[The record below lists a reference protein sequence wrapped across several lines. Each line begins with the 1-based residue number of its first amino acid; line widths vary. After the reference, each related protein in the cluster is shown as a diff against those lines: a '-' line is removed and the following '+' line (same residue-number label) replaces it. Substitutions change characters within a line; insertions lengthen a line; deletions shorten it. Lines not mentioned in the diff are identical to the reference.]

1 MGFLLAIPIWVVV
14 LDALLK
20 PNVQRKANQKA
31 FMLLCSIALILIMGL
46 RSQYTGSNDTRIYF
60 HVFDMAKGCNAIHPY
75 LKQMNVLDGGLL
87 FSEVGFYLYTW
98 ISAQILPN
106 AQWFLVISSTIIVA
120 FTSYFIWHN
129 SEDYS
134 ISWLVFICLGSMI
147 FAMNGMR
154 QAIAMAICLFS
165 YEYAK
170 RKKFIS
176 FLLVVLVAILF
187 HKSALFF
194 IIVYFVRNMKFNIKS
209 LLILTTGIMLFFV
222 FANRLAFLYD
232 SMTGEDYFSA
242 ESFESGGV
250 ITILIYIIAIILAFL
265 ANKRLYDT
273 NIFAALAIVILGLVI
288 YLSRFVSTQIYERMS
303 YYFFS
308 YLMILFP
315 ATFKAFNPRDRI
327 LIKVFFVVFAFV
339 LFTYRISK
347 GAFAGYRLFW

>member
-1 MGFLLAIPIWVVV
+1 MGFLLAIPIWVIV
-14 LDALLK
+14 LDFLLK
-20 PNVQRKANQKA
+20 PNIKKANQKV
-31 FMLLCSIALILIMGL
+31 FMVLCSIALILIMGL

-60 HVFDMAKGCNAIHPY
+60 RLFDTAKSCTGIHQY
-75 LKQMNVLDGGLL
+75 LNQMNLSDRLPL
-87 FSEVGFYLYTW
+87 FSEAGFFLYTW
-98 ISAQILPN
+98 VSAQILPN
-106 AQWFLVISSTIIVA
+106 AQLFLLLTSTIVVI
-120 FTSYFIWHN
+120 FTAKFIWRN
-129 SEDYS
+129 SEDFY
-134 ISWLVFICLGSMI
+134 ISWLVFICLGSMT

-250 ITILIYIIAIILAFL
+250 ITMLIYIIAIILAFL

-273 NIFAALAIVILGLVI
+273 NIFATLVIVILGLVI

-339 LFTYRISK
+339 LFAYRISK